1 MINRH
6 CLNLGMALVAL
17 LAAFSI
23 SSCGKDEPDA
33 PEISDELSLSSSQL
47 TLLSDKNSTATFS
60 VNSNT
65 RWTVSFDNP
74 SDSEWLL
81 LSSTSGSGNA
91 SIVVTALSANTS
103 SKART
108 ATVRVNAS
116 NVEEVLSITQLAA
129 YESGCYITMDN
140 WLVLTT
146 SIAFDMHLGSSVSFF
161 YAMLVP
167 VADSAGW
174 TDDKLVKYLEDNTS
188 AMDSNMDTSAISF
201 DYLSANTEYYV
212 VAVGFDAKGNRG
224 ELAKEKIRT
233 EAIRNSDPWVSILD
247 MDYNATYFTWTTAPD
262 GYTSK
267 YYQAG
272 WTGAAADIVYY
283 YGEAFAAYMIRDG
296 INSGTVEPLAR
307 GDSWQLAR
315 NGTSSFTVATWGL
328 NTENKFS
335 SLVNLRTKSVGSS
348 VKEMETPKGA
358 MKIIS
363 NNDLQTLRENMMLIP
378 F

>member
-1 MINRH
+1 
-6 CLNLGMALVAL
+6 MALVAL

-47 TLLSDKNSTATFS
+47 TLLSEKNSTATFS

-74 SDSEWLL
+74 ADSEWLL

-188 AMDSNMDTSAISF
+188 ALDSNMDTSAISF

-315 NGTSSFTVATWGL
+315 NGTSSVTVATWGL